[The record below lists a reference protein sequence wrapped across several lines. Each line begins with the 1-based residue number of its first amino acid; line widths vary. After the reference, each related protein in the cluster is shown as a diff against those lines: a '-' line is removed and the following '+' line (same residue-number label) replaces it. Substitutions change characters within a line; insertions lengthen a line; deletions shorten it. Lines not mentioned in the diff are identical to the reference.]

1 MCYRPAESSNK
12 LLKQWTA
19 GVVGENTGLVLLTF
33 RYIDHGHFVGVPT
46 RHRHTD
52 TLTDRQRER
61 HTDRH
66 TLTDT
71 QTLAQTERERDK
83 YKHTDRHTLADID
96 ADRQTD

>member
-61 HTDRH
+61 DKYRH
-66 TLTDT
+66 TLTDI
-71 QTLAQTERERDK
+71 QTLAQTDRL
-83 YKHTDRHTLADID
+83 TDTN
-96 ADRQTD
+96 TDT